1 MREYKDLLHH
11 VLEYGHDREDRTGV
25 GTRSVFGAQIRVSS
39 IFRGFP
45 LLTTKKVHFK
55 SIVHELIWFLSGDTN
70 VKYLQDNGVKIWDA
84 WSTKEE
90 CAKFGREEG
99 DLGQVY
105 PKQWNS
111 FGSWDVT
118 RVVRVPKRVP
128 SKRSMTP
135 VREGAGKPKGPFEV
149 LETDVR
155 RGTSRYPYDRI
166 RFLDTGYEYEVRRSQ
181 IDEGT
186 VRDPYA
192 ATVAGVGYLGE
203 YKKHPL
209 HRHLHAVWT
218 SMLER
223 CYSPKCKEYKYYGA
237 KGVTVATRW
246 HCYAAFLD
254 DVTRL
259 PGWYE
264 KSQNPAGYELDKDHL
279 GGDIYSPETCIWAPS
294 FVNKSYMR
302 STAFEAVS
310 PDGAVYR
317 HISPKIFA
325 ELHGLNVNC
334 VSKAVRGEQKH
345 HRGWTFRRV
354 DDPDLRFVAPVNQ
367 IDRVIES
374 IKTNP
379 YSRRH
384 IVTGWNPLEADQV
397 ALPPCHT
404 LFQFYVREDKYLDC
418 HLYQRSGDI
427 FLGVPFNIASYA
439 LLTSMIAA
447 LTGLEAGDLICS
459 YGDLHLYSNHF
470 DQAREQ
476 LSRRPRALPTL
487 KLNTEGVEH
496 ITDFTYDHIK
506 IENYN
511 PHPAIKAPVAV

>member
-11 VLEYGHDREDRTGV
+11 VLTDGHDREDRTGV
-25 GTRSVFGAQIRVSS
+25 GTRSVFGAQIRVSDIS
-39 IFRGFP
+39 SGFP

-84 WSTKEE
+84 WTTEE
-90 CAKFGREEG
+90 QCARFGRQAGE
-99 DLGQVY
+99 LGPIYQ
-105 PKQWNS
+105 KQWNS
-111 FGSWDVT
+111 FGSWNIAEVT
-118 RVVRVPKRVP
+118 RVPKRVP
-128 SKRSMTP
+128 STWSMTP
-135 VREGAGKPKGPFEV
+135 VRENAGKPRGGFHV
-149 LETDVR
+149 LEVGAGRDNNGHR
-155 RGTSRYPYDRI
+155 LDRI
-166 RFLDTGYEYEVRRSQ
+166 RFDNSGYECLARADHIKRKLVK
-181 IDEGT
+181 
-186 VRDPYA
+186 DPYA
-192 ATVAGVGYLGE
+192 ASVYGVGYVGE
-203 YKKHPL
+203 FKEHRL
-209 HRHLHAVWT
+209 HRSLYRTWAN
-218 SMLER
+218 MLER
-223 CYSPKCKEYKYYGA
+223 CYDPKCKEYPLYGGR
-237 KGVTVATRW
+237 GVTVATRW

-254 DVTRL
+254 DVQRL

-264 KSQNPAGYELDKDHL
+264 RSQYGSEYELDKDHF
-279 GGDIYSPETCIWAPS
+279 GGDVYSPETCIWAPRR
-294 FVNKSYMR
+294 VNRAYSHA
-302 STAFEAVS
+302 SAFEAVS

-427 FLGVPFNIASYA
+427 FLGVPFNIASYS

-487 KLNTEGVEH
+487 CLNTEGVER